1 MFLPNLTTKKGI
13 NMRQLEY
20 PRTRLYTALVAAMA
34 VSLLIVLPDMLYA
47 AQQVD
52 TVITKFQDVLRD
64 GTNVRNYLA
73 NAARQLFWILALI
86 QIAWNLYQLIL
97 EGRFEL
103 QSFVLCVLKNIFLLV
118 IMWFF
123 LSNAESHFRLI
134 INSFLNAGKALSG
147 GGTMSELITLGT
159 QTTTTLF
166 HSIGEVQGS
175 MIATL
180 PAYIFSGI
188 CCIII
193 MLSFAMSVLTLIIG
207 LCKLYLSALIAIY
220 FVGFASLDYTRNI
233 AITAYKSVY
242 CSGVEVF
249 VMYLLF
255 GIAHD
260 IFPTFF
266 SDVQSMTVSD
276 IIPLCCQLVVATFV
290 FAGALKT
297 LPQFASGIV
306 AGSPLGGG
314 IQAGSG
320 AALAGAV
327 AGGVATGIAT
337 VAGAGLGAVGGVK
350 LAGAMGGGGWSKL
363 GHGLAGVVK
372 GGFGGEHGAVGN
384 MMRQAGFN
392 AVRRG
397 LEKQHNNITP
407 PGGNPNNVNP

>member
-1 MFLPNLTTKKGI
+1 
-13 NMRQLEY
+13 
-20 PRTRLYTALVAAMA
+20 
-34 VSLLIVLPDMLYA
+34 
-47 AQQVD
+47 
-52 TVITKFQDVLRD
+52 
-64 GTNVRNYLA
+64 
-73 NAARQLFWILALI
+73 
-86 QIAWNLYQLIL
+86 
-97 EGRFEL
+97 
-103 QSFVLCVLKNIFLLV
+103 
-118 IMWFF
+118 
-123 LSNAESHFRLI
+123 
-134 INSFLNAGKALSG
+134 
-147 GGTMSELITLGT
+147 MSELITLGT

-175 MIATL
+175 MIAKL

-266 SDVQSMTVSD
+266 ADVQSMTVSD
-276 IIPLCCQLVVATFV
+276 IIPLCCQLVVATVV